1 MNAEQYT
8 RCPHCKS
15 TFEVTES
22 QLSAA
27 SGKVRCGACMEVFDA
42 LAYLIN
48 NQAENETT
56 GDTGAAEETALAAR
70 KQKNTAPETSDK
82 AEPSPSEPEED
93 DLVFEDSEEDLEEA
107 KNSMFDEQLS
117 DSLKA
122 IDTSKTHAFAPES
135 NDDEDEHEEEN
146 DEDES
151 WADQIL
157 TDKEESVSVKTEP
170 KDRSKGDPIFASK
183 PEATSPKSK
192 AKPEAIDFYYEETET
207 VRGRGVFSKLMIG
220 LGCIALL
227 LVLVA
232 QAAWFHYEKLV
243 QYPLAKQG
251 FEMACEKI
259 GCSLPELVDLNAIRS
274 SNLVVRSHPITPNA
288 LIIDVV
294 LTNEASFDQDYP
306 RLALYF
312 SDINGKTV
320 AQQIVPPE
328 QYLNDTMLETALM
341 PRDKP
346 IHVSL
351 EIEDPGKKAV
361 NYKIRFFPSK
371 GQQNRN

>member
-27 SGKVRCGACMEVFDA
+27 NGKVRCGACMEVFDA

-48 NQAENETT
+48 SHAENETNNNT
-56 GDTGAAEETALAAR
+56 GETAISDLPTNEL
-70 KQKNTAPETSDK
+70 QESTPEKTNEPTSTGSTSD
-82 AEPSPSEPEED
+82 ED
-93 DLVFEDSEEDLEEA
+93 EFMFEDSEEDREEA
-107 KNSMFDEQLS
+107 RKSMFDEQLS
-117 DSLKA
+117 DSLKSV
-122 IDTSKTHAFAPES
+122 DTSKAHAFAAES
-135 NDDEDEHEEEN
+135 NDDDDVQEEDTA
-146 DEDES
+146 EDES
-151 WADQIL
+151 WAAQIL
-157 TDKEESVSVKTEP
+157 EEKEEPAGLT
-170 KDRSKGDPIFASK
+170 AK
-183 PEATSPKSK
+183 PEDRQPSESLVTQKSTTSGSK
-192 AKPEAIDFYYEETET
+192 NQAKPEAIDFYYEEAET
-207 VRGRGVFSKLMIG
+207 VRARGLLSKLLIA
-220 LGCIALL
+220 LGCISLL
-227 LVLVA
+227 IVLVA

-243 QYPLAKQG
+243 QYPLAKKG
-251 FEMACEKI
+251 FEMACEQI
-259 GCSLPELVDLNAIRS
+259 GCSLPELIDLNAIRS
-274 SNLVVRSHPITPNA
+274 SNLVVRSHPITPNS

-306 RLALYF
+306 RLAFYF
-312 SDINGKTV
+312 SDINGKTI

-328 QYLNDTMLETALM
+328 QYLNDETLETALM

-371 GQQNRN
+371 GQPNRN

>member
-1 MNAEQYT
+1 MSTEQYT

-48 NQAENETT
+48 SQTENEINE
-56 GDTGAAEETALAAR
+56 DAVAAAEADSSDRE
-70 KQKNTAPETSDK
+70 QKNNVAEPLDE
-82 AEPSPSEPEED
+82 AEPSPLEPEED
-93 DLVFEDSEEDLEEA
+93 DLVFEDSDEDREEA
-107 KNSMFDEQLS
+107 KNSIFEEQLS
-117 DSLKA
+117 DSLKS
-122 IDTSKTHAFAPES
+122 IDTSQAHAFAAES
-135 NDDEDEHEEEN
+135 NDDEDEHEEDN
-146 DEDES
+146 EDES

-157 TDKEESVSVKTEP
+157 EDKEESTRVKAEP
-170 KDRSKGDPIFASK
+170 EDHPAGDPIFASK
-183 PEATSPKSK
+183 PDTSHSK
-192 AKPEAIDFYYEETET
+192 RTTKPESIDFYYEETET
-207 VRGRGVFSKLMIG
+207 VRGRGILSKLFIG
-220 LGCIALL
+220 IGCITL
-227 LVLVA
+227 LVVLLA

-251 FEMACEKI
+251 FEVACEKI

-328 QYLNDTMLETALM
+328 QYLNDTMLETTLM

-361 NYKIRFFPSK
+361 NYKIRFFPSTEP
-371 GQQNRN
+371 QNRN

>member
-27 SGKVRCGACMEVFDA
+27 GGKVRCGACMEVFDA

-48 NQAENETT
+48 SHTESHANEDTSTSEEADVPDLGRQSSSPEVSAE
-56 GDTGAAEETALAAR
+56 AA
-70 KQKNTAPETSDK
+70 
-82 AEPSPSEPEED
+82 PSSEPEED
-93 DLVFEDSEEDLEEA
+93 ELVFEDSEEDLEEA
-107 KNSMFDEQLS
+107 KDSIFDEQLS
-117 DSLKA
+117 DSLKS
-122 IDTSKTHAFAPES
+122 IDTSKAHAFAAES
-135 NDDEDEHEEEN
+135 NTVEDEQEESS
-146 DEDES
+146 EDES
-151 WADQIL
+151 WATEIL
-157 TDKEESVSVKTEP
+157 ESNEDPVSLKAESEDSP
-170 KDRSKGDPIFASK
+170 RDEPIFASDADTASAKKKSK
-183 PEATSPKSK
+183 PET
-192 AKPEAIDFYYEETET
+192 IDFYYEEAET
-207 VRGRGVFSKLMIG
+207 VRGRGTFSKLMIG
-220 LGCIALL
+220 LGCIVLL
-227 LVLVA
+227 LVLLA

-274 SNLVVRSHPITPNA
+274 NNLVVRSHPITPNT

-294 LTNEASFDQDYP
+294 LTNDASFDQDYP

-328 QYLNDTMLETALM
+328 QYLNDTALETALM